1 MLYVVGFGP
10 GDEKRMTMEARE
22 VLSRVDVIV
31 GYRAYNALLRSIFP
45 EKEYLETGMRGEMER
60 CRLAVE
66 ETLKGREVAVVCSGD
81 AGIYGMAGLVLE
93 TAEQM
98 DATERIEIE
107 VVAGVTAALSGA
119 ALLGAPLGHDLAI
132 ISLSDLMTPWELILK
147 RLKAAAEAD
156 FCIALYNPSSH
167 SRQAHFT
174 EACEILLKYR
184 GEDTLCGLARNI
196 GREGEC
202 AQTVLLKDLAETQV
216 DMQTVVLIGNS
227 RTRKIG
233 NYMVTPRGYLEKY
246 GDRQQNDKETTA

>member
-22 VLSRVDVIV
+22 ILSRVDVIV

-66 ETLKGREVAVVCSGD
+66 EALKGREVAVVCSGD

-93 TAEQM
+93 TMEQM
-98 DATERIEIE
+98 NALDTVEVRI
-107 VVAGVTAALSGA
+107 VAGLSAAMSGA

-132 ISLSDLMTPWELILK
+132 ISLSDLMTPWDLICK
-147 RLKAAAEAD
+147 RLRMAAEGD
-156 FCIALYNPSSH
+156 FCIALYNPASH
-167 SRQAHFT
+167 SRRAHFE
-174 EACEILLKYR
+174 EACAILCGILSP
-184 GEDTLCGLARNI
+184 DTPCGLAHKI
-196 GREGEC
+196 GREGEHT
-202 AQTVLLKDLAETQV
+202 QIVLLKDLAEAEV

-227 RTRKIG
+227 RARIVG
-233 NYMVTPRGYLEKY
+233 DHIVTPRGYLEKY
-246 GDRQQNDKETTA
+246 GNASFTENSGE